1 MLKISNL
8 SKKYNKSDKYAV
20 ENLSFEVKDGEIL
33 GFLGPNGAGK
43 STTIKCIMGILPFS
57 EGSVEVNGVNLK
69 DSPIEAKKFMGYVP
83 DNHAVY
89 DKLTGNEYIDFM
101 ANIYGVPT
109 DIREERKRKYADIFD
124 LANAMNNP
132 IKSYSHGMKQ
142 KICVIGALIHEP
154 KLWVLDEPLTGLDP
168 KSAYLLKELMKEHC
182 KKGNSVFFSSHVL
195 EVVEKVCDRVAIIDN
210 GKLLAIASIDELK
223 ENRKELSL
231 EDFFLNITGSSSEI
245 DEVLKENGDMF
256 EKKEV

>member
-89 DKLTGNEYIDFM
+89 DKLTGNEYVDFM

-109 DIREERKRKYADIFD
+109 DIREERKGSTLI
-124 LANAMNNP
+124 
-132 IKSYSHGMKQ
+132 YSILQ
-142 KICVIGALIHEP
+142 TL
-154 KLWVLDEPLTGLDP
+154 
-168 KSAYLLKELMKEHC
+168 
-182 KKGNSVFFSSHVL
+182 
-195 EVVEKVCDRVAIIDN
+195 
-210 GKLLAIASIDELK
+210 
-223 ENRKELSL
+223 
-231 EDFFLNITGSSSEI
+231 
-245 DEVLKENGDMF
+245 
-256 EKKEV
+256 